1 MMKTTAMEKEEEI
14 PGMNCGTRPYWE
26 RAESRSSGGDL
37 SSPPQLLSSSTPTPH
52 PLLCSIALVLVL
64 VIPISAGPFLLPCLV
79 GCVSNSFS
87 LFP

>member
-37 SSPPQLLSSSTPTPH
+37 SSPPQLLSSSTPFH
-52 PLLCSIALVLVL
+52 ILCYAAS
-64 VIPISAGPFLLPCLV
+64 PWSWSSSSPFLLGPSCCPAL
-79 GCVSNSFS
+79 
-87 LFP
+87 